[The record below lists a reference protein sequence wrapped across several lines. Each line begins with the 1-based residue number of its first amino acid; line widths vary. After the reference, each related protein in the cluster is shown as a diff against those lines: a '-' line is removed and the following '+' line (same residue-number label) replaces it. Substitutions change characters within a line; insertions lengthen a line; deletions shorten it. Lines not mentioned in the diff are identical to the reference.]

1 MPRATPATPATAAAP
16 GAPAARTPS
25 RTLTTFATGFVLLDA
40 LLLTYG
46 GIALHRMILVAWGG
60 VFFLAA
66 ALIVV
71 GWRRYRRRMQ
81 DLERERYELRA
92 EVESIR
98 DLLHGIHL
106 HN

>member
-1 MPRATPATPATAAAP
+1 MSRTTQAPPSLIPRARP
-16 GAPAARTPS
+16 PS
-25 RTLTTFATGFVLLDA
+25 RILTTFTAGVVLLDA

-46 GIALHRMILVAWGG
+46 GLALHRTMLVAWGG
-60 VFFLAA
+60 VFFVAA

-71 GWRRYRRRMQ
+71 GWRRYRQRMQ

-98 DLLHGIHL
+98 DLLHSIHL